1 MNYKILIQISLF
13 SCFVLIIY
21 LTLYYYKNDALNPI
35 TNQNKLVKIPE
46 DIKVKGNEILNE
58 ESENILHNISY
69 KNYDKD
75 GNSYI
80 INAFEGVITTSNKD
94 IIDMKKVN
102 AEIIFKNY
110 APVMITSDKA
120 VFDKN
125 NFKTEFS
132 DNIQLN
138 YLDHQINSE
147 KLNLLFDEN
156 LLKISEQVIYKNPTS
171 RLAADVIVVD
181 LITKDSKIFSKNSS
195 KKIKILSKN

>member
-46 DIKVKGNEILNE
+46 DIKVKENEILNE

-75 GNSYI
+75 GNTYI
-80 INAFEGVITTSNKD
+80 INAFEGVITSSNKD

-156 LLKISEQVIYKNPTS
+156 LLKISEQVIYKNTTS

>member
-13 SCFVLIIY
+13 SCFVLIIFF
-21 LTLYYYKNDALNPI
+21 TLYYYKSDDLNPI

-46 DIKVKGNEILNE
+46 DIKVKENEILNE

-75 GNSYI
+75 GNTYI
-80 INAFEGVITTSNKD
+80 INAFEGVITSSNKD

-132 DNIQLN
+132 GNIQLN

>member
-21 LTLYYYKNDALNPI
+21 LTLYYYKSDALNPI

-46 DIKVKGNEILNE
+46 DIKVKENEILNE

-75 GNSYI
+75 GNTYI
-80 INAFEGVITTSNKD
+80 INAFEGVITSSNKD

-181 LITKDSKIFSKNSS
+181 LITKDSKIFNKNSS